1 MYKRQREQKI
11 KERQEILKE
20 QRLKQRELNEL
31 NLNNDDPNINKE
43 LSTQLEK
50 FEIDKSSEH

>member
-1 MYKRQREQKI
+1 MKEQK
-11 KERQEILKE
+11 EILKE